1 MMKYFWCAALL
12 TVCGACAVPNLVLP
26 TGPGARGLQ
35 ELRTPRVAE
44 WIEFP
49 AQDGSL
55 LRGVWIPAA
64 AGAPV
69 VAQFME
75 ATVSATERDRLHGI
89 FWDLPGAGYS
99 LLAADYRG
107 TGASEGARSTEHVR
121 ADARAIWQ
129 EALRRAGGDPAR
141 VVLRGGSLGT
151 QAIATLLQDGARPGA
166 VVLYGPVRGET
177 VVKHFM
183 TTGWAGTP
191 RLSSVLAPWV
201 AALFRKPLA
210 VDLADEIARCP
221 APVLVTCATRDEL
234 LPIAEAELLRAAAAT
249 AGGRF
254 AWEDEDHVGLC
265 TLHHRLQQVEREF
278 LADVLPGC
286 VDLDAR
292 LAAFTEA
299 ERRRPELRALLARR
313 LPDDPPHVVLALL
326 DFGCDAAR
334 AERWLD
340 ADVRVSRSWLAPLGA
355 AELTQHCDL
364 SDPAGPLPEDLLF
377 ELVRLTRSAPAHAI
391 PTITW
396 VDSAAGGLVLQLEWE
411 GDVGD
416 PIAHLVYRH
425 AAEEWL
431 GRAGGDGSRV
441 DALRRLGLLA
451 ERAQGG
457 ARAAAPSAP

>member
-1 MMKYFWCAALL
+1 MMNHWACAALL
-12 TVCGACAVPNLVLP
+12 AACGACAVPNLVLP
-26 TGPGARGLQ
+26 TGPGAHGL
-35 ELRTPRVAE
+35 EEVRAPRAAE

-55 LRGVWIPAA
+55 LRGLWIPAA

-75 ATVSATERDRLHGI
+75 ATVSATERDSVHGI

-129 EALRRAGGDPAR
+129 EALRRADGDSAR

-191 RLSSVLAPWV
+191 RLPAALAPWV
-201 AALFRKPLA
+201 AALFRKPLT

-234 LPIAEAELLRAAAAT
+234 LPIAEAELLRAAAEA

-254 AWEDEDHVGLC
+254 VWEDEDHVGVC
-265 TLHHRLQQVEREF
+265 VLHHRLQQTEREF
-278 LADVLPGC
+278 LAGVLPGR

-292 LAAFTEA
+292 LAAFPEA
-299 ERRRPELRALLARR
+299 ERKRPELRALLARR
-313 LPDDPPHVVLALL
+313 LPDDAPDVVLALL
-326 DFGCDAAR
+326 DKGLDAAR
-334 AERWLD
+334 ASHWLD
-340 ADVRVSRSWLAPLGA
+340 VEVLVHRSWLTPLGA
-355 AELTQHCDL
+355 ADLARVCDL
-364 SDPAGPLPEDLLF
+364 SDPSGPLPEELLL
-377 ELVRLTRSAPAHAI
+377 EVVRLVRSVSEGSAPA
-391 PTITW
+391 ITW
-396 VDSAAGGLVLQLEWE
+396 EDSAAHGLVLQLVWK
-411 GDVGD
+411 GGAGSPVG
-416 PIAHLVYRH
+416 LVTYRK

-431 GRAGGDGSRV
+431 HLAGGDGTRA
-441 DALRRLGLLA
+441 DGLRRLQALA
-451 ERAQGG
+451 AHAGG
-457 ARAAAPSAP
+457 YSEPTAP